1 MGIATENVKGIIAAA
16 HPNANLMHKANEKQE
31 IAAQQAKEQRFYDK
45 ITMVDPVTKQPITNI
60 EQLNDLILHLD
71 KIYNLGALL
80 PSGSINGGEVER
92 RLSQKYNLKLRGKN
106 KFTRTEQAS
115 IKNRLQALAN
125 EAFNMIA
132 GDQKI
137 IQGITK
143 AAEKQLWPQILAYM
157 GAIQVNAG
165 IMTLFIS
172 TSWESSNI
180 GGVKDIYEDLLN
192 GKEVEAI
199 RMKTFGE
206 NVVGSGRTGKRG
218 GFDFIRDHND
228 LKQTQDIIG
237 IEINPD
243 LNKLSDRAFSDF
255 YEFAIREGL
264 LESNIELNSKN
275 SLGAGTKSPMD
286 VSPEEWRKDVF
297 QAVREALVLDEIM
310 PANELEAILEQYH
323 VADEIALGR
332 SLNNL
337 RGFMGELRAIII
349 VHLLFPT
356 GNNALLGTAKVM
368 LENSV
373 HREDAPI
380 DVMVT
385 LLQEAFGIQV
395 KNISDL
401 ESYSWGNFRE
411 ASGMT
416 VPNFYAERLQSGMDG
431 SETNFFGAYVYNQ
444 PVSNYPNPY
453 EAVYGGFQSTFNSVF
468 TPVYQKLA
476 LYIIR
481 QTTKIKSSNNPLL
494 SGTLTNDFFFMNNKI
509 VPASSFMTA
518 MSNGSDMI
526 TSSFTL
532 VPAPKPGYYR
542 SAAKQPADYGSYA
555 NQASIRYSIDVQ
567 FSRLLTSAYN
577 GV

>member
-16 HPNANLMHKANEKQE
+16 QPNANLVHKANEKLE
-31 IAAQQAKEQRFYDK
+31 IAAQQAKEQRFYNK

-60 EQLNDLILHLD
+60 EQLNELILHLD

-115 IKNRLQALAN
+115 IKNRLQLLAN

-143 AAEKQLWPQILAYM
+143 AAERQLWPQILAYM

-192 GKEVEAI
+192 GKEIEAI

-218 GFDFIRDHND
+218 GFNFIRDHND

-275 SLGAGTKSPMD
+275 SLGAGEKSPMD

-297 QAVREALVLDEIM
+297 QAVREALVLDELM
-310 PANELEAILEQYH
+310 PANELEGILEQYH

-356 GNNALLGTAKVM
+356 GNSALLGTAKVT

-385 LLQEAFGIQV
+385 LLKEAFGIQV

-416 VPNFYAERLQSGMDG
+416 IPNFYAERLQSSMGG
-431 SETNFFGAYVYNQ
+431 SEINFFGAYVYNQ

-481 QTTKIKSSNNPLL
+481 QTTKIKNSNNPLL

-518 MSNGSDMI
+518 MSDGSDMI

-542 SAAKQPADYGSYA
+542 SAAKQPADYGSYT

-567 FSRLLTSAYN
+567 FARLLTSAYN